1 MAGKQTLP
9 HGRSLIGLAREPAM
23 ESGDAGSPK
32 LSIIIAAHDPG
43 PVIADCLAVLEA
55 QNERHTAEIIVAD
68 SSSDGTAD
76 LIRERFP
83 KVCLLH
89 YADPISVPHLR
100 GVAIAA
106 ARGEVIAILDPYCIV
121 QDGWL
126 TELLVLQARRP
137 ELVVGGAVEL
147 ECPNDQNLV
156 RWATYFC
163 EYAAFMP
170 PLREGPCGELTG
182 NNIAYRRR
190 ALENGEALARLGFWK
205 AFVNWRLQAAGHQ
218 LWSAPTLVVK
228 LRKPIPFTK
237 FLRSRYHH
245 GRCHGGMRISE
256 APQYQRWWRVLS
268 VSLVPYLLL
277 GRQLQS
283 FWPKR
288 RHRLKFVM
296 TIPLLLLFHYGWA
309 WGELWGYL
317 RGPGRSCAQIL
328 H

>member
-1 MAGKQTLP
+1 MQ
-9 HGRSLIGLAREPAM
+9 SD
-23 ESGDAGSPK
+23 DAGLPK
-32 LSIIIAAHDPG
+32 LSIVIAAHNPG
-43 PVIADCLAVLEA
+43 PVIADCLAALET
-55 QNERHTAEIIVAD
+55 QDGKHTAEIIVAD
-68 SSSDGTAD
+68 SSSDGTGD

-83 KVCLLH
+83 NVCLLH
-89 YADPISVPHLR
+89 YAEPANLPQLR

-121 QDGWL
+121 QDRWL
-126 TELLVLQARRP
+126 TELLVLQTRRP

-147 ECPNDQNLV
+147 DCANDQNLV

-170 PLREGPCGELTG
+170 PLREGPSRELTG

-190 ALENGEALARLGFWK
+190 ALENGNALARLGFWK
-205 AFVNWRLQAAGHQ
+205 AFVNWRLQATGHQ
-218 LWSAPTLVVK
+218 LWSAPSLIVK
-228 LRKPIPFTK
+228 LRKPIPFLE

-245 GRCHGGMRISE
+245 GRCHAAMRLTE
-256 APQYQRWWRVLS
+256 TLPYQRWWLVLA
-268 VSLVPYLLL
+268 VPMVPYLLL
-277 GRQLQS
+277 WRQLKS

-288 RHRLKFVM
+288 RHRLRFVM
-296 TIPLLLLFHYGWA
+296 TIPLMLLFHYGWA

-328 H
+328 Y